1 MEEKKTRRE
10 QFTFY
15 RSYYEAL
22 KVLPKREQVNV
33 VLAICAY
40 ALDEEA
46 PDLSGVALSVFT
58 LIRPTLDSGRNKAMN
73 RMNKTGK
80 GAKQTENKP
89 ETNAEQNRN
98 KQEQTGK
105 EREGEKEGEVEGE
118 EERENDSSLPP
129 VPPSRGAPD
138 SARKEK
144 PEKPREADWGFGPE
158 LTEAFR
164 AWLRYKAEKRQ
175 PYKPE
180 GLRALVTETRH
191 NAERYGEAAVAALIR
206 KCMSANWQGIIW
218 DRLPKMA
225 QEAGDGKSGGSGK
238 GAWAYVDEH

>member
-1 MEEKKTRRE
+1 MDNEKKTRRE

-40 ALDEEA
+40 ALDEEE

-89 ETNAEQNRN
+89 KTNVEQNRN
-98 KQEQTGK
+98 KQEQNGK
-105 EREGEKEGEVEGE
+105 EREGEVEGE

-129 VPPSRGAPD
+129 VPPSRGVPD
-138 SARKEK
+138 SARKDK
-144 PEKPREADWGFGPE
+144 PQKPQGENWGFGPE

-180 GLRALVTETRH
+180 GLKALVTETRH

-225 QEAGDGKSGGSGK
+225 DEAKGTSGK
-238 GAWAYVDEH
+238 GAWGYV

>member
-1 MEEKKTRRE
+1 MGNQQTRRE

-22 KVLPKREQVNV
+22 KALPKREQVNV

-40 ALDEEA
+40 ALDEEM
-46 PDLSGVALSVFT
+46 PNLSGVALSVFT

-80 GAKQTENKP
+80 GEKEIGNKHG
-89 ETNAEQNRN
+89 TNEEQNDN
-98 KQEQTGK
+98 KKEQTGK
-105 EREGEKEGEVEGE
+105 EKEREGEGEGEREY
-118 EERENDSSLPP
+118 ERENDSSSLPP

-218 DRLPKMA
+218 DRLDKVDRAP
-225 QEAGDGKSGGSGK
+225 GPCGGKD
-238 GAWAYVDEH
+238 AWGYV